1 MRWLIRLY
9 PARWRL
15 RYGREL
21 EQLVRD
27 LRRDRSRS
35 GIAFDLVKGAIG
47 AHARQV
53 LDAPPWDWRAIRR
66 GGLLAGLVWLGLS
79 AEILVTNVVFP
90 TPDDDTVTILA
101 SYLAVFA
108 ALGGIGVLAARSG
121 AARRVQVLAG
131 VVAGAMVGALTVAS
145 SAVVDN
151 IWLATVSRQPQKI
164 DGFAHSG
171 AASMRAYINHD
182 LIGPAVFAVIAFG
195 IIGAIMGAV
204 GGMVGERLTSS
215 STTAPVRRLG
225 R

>member
-15 RYGREL
+15 RYGDEL

-35 GIAFDLVKGAIG
+35 AIATNLVKGAIG

-53 LDAPPWDWRAIRR
+53 LDTPRWDWRTIRR
-66 GGLLAGLVWLGLS
+66 GGLIAAIVWLGLS
-79 AEILVTNVVFP
+79 AENFVTNVVFP
-90 TPDDDTVTILA
+90 APDDNGAAILA

-108 ALGGIGVLAARSG
+108 ALAGIGVLAARCG

-131 VVAGAMVGALTVAS
+131 VVAGAAIGALTVVS
-145 SAVVDN
+145 LAVVDN
-151 IWLATVSRQPQKI
+151 IWLGTVSRQPQKI

-171 AASMRAYINHD
+171 AASMRAYINHG
-182 LIGPAVFAVIAFG
+182 LIGPAIFAIVAFG
-195 IIGAIMGAV
+195 IIGAIMGTV
-204 GGMVGERLTSS
+204 GGMVGERLTAS
-215 STTAPVRRLG
+215 STTAPARRPG
-225 R
+225 A